1 MNISGG
7 FCAIPRIGVA
17 IVDVNHVG
25 RKILFRSIWLVLASS
40 PNVDSSLE
48 KERGELIANRPSCR
62 GLPLL
67 LQNGRKRQKLT
78 SRDVACKRGVV
89 VVMNTSMV
97 VVVE

>member
-1 MNISGG
+1 MKVAGG

-17 IVDVNHVG
+17 VVEVNHVG
-25 RKILFRSIWLVLASS
+25 WKILIRSIWLPLTSS

-48 KERGELIANRPSCR
+48 KERGELKANRPSFR

-97 VVVE
+97 VGVE